1 MLFLYAGVSLFDL
14 WSTVSPLVHGVLFA
28 ILVGIFA
35 GRTVYALRVLRGAEP
50 PPPIKWGR
58 YVLLLPFLAIAL
70 YQAGGDWDRR
80 LVVGFTPALLFP
92 APDMD
97 VEARIVPPAYT
108 REPEVKLDLG
118 GQPQM
123 LRVPEGSRI
132 VVRARETRWPP
143 SLSWDRAAEP
153 LRPQADGSYQ
163 ITGEI
168 RGDSSLALTFGDHVL
183 ARWQVT
189 AIRDKAPVV
198 TLAAPVEATPRQ
210 AVRIAFTARDDHG
223 VAHMALRLTP
233 AGAERE
239 LEAGAP
245 AVLVDLPA
253 YGTKTMEEVQYL
265 DLTGHAL
272 AGEAV
277 RAALVAVDGRGQEAY
292 SREFDVTLPKRRF
305 TNATALSIL
314 GARDALHKGEDG
326 RRTAV
331 RRLGGLT
338 ESAAFPADTTVHLGL
353 RLAYQRLRNGPDA
366 QTIDDMVGLLWA
378 LALRAEDGTLSLTE
392 IAVHDALRDTL
403 TVIKKGGSTDAVKDA
418 VHRLALQFEA
428 FGRARSSPIYI
439 NPGVRISQEMRLRRS
454 LDWVAL
460 RRFFGKLTLLVD
472 HGAMAEVA
480 EQLADLERG
489 LEERP
494 ELLLSATAYRR
505 YLVASHARRMVEEL
519 TREQRVLM
527 SRSFAPTMES
537 ASGIVSAH
545 SRTGLAGNQRALRD
559 ALVTLIEH
567 LDNAGVPDLK
577 AFYRARQA
585 MDDAIRSLEA
595 RDGEGVAAS
604 AQVQVLTALDVASR
618 TLANVPSPLLVDD
631 QGRIKDPLGR
641 PLPPV
646 DGDDIPG
653 LERMLP
659 ALRP

>member
-14 WSTVSPLVHGVLFA
+14 WVTVSPLVHGVLFA

-35 GRTVYALRVLRGAEP
+35 GRTVYAIRALKGTEP
-50 PPPIKWGR
+50 PPPVKWGR
-58 YVLLLPFLAIAL
+58 YALLLPFLAVAL
-70 YQAGGDWDRR
+70 YQAGDDWDRR

-92 APDMD
+92 TPDMD

-108 REPEVKLDLG
+108 RAPEVTLDLG
-118 GQPQM
+118 DTPHL

-132 VVRARETRWPP
+132 IVRARDTRWPP
-143 SLSWDRAAEP
+143 SLNWDHAAEP
-153 LRPQADGSYQ
+153 LRPHEDGGFE

-168 RGDSSLALTFGDHVL
+168 RGDSSLAVMFGGHVL

-210 AVRIAFTARDDHG
+210 AVRLAYTARDDHG
-223 VAHMALRLTP
+223 VAYMALRLTP
-233 AGAERE
+233 AGDDS
-239 LEAGAP
+239 AP
-245 AVLVDLPA
+245 PVLVDLPA
-253 YGTKTMEEVQYL
+253 YGTRTMEEVQYL

-272 AGEAV
+272 AGRTVSAE
-277 RAALVAVDGRGQEAY
+277 LVAVDGHGQEAQ
-292 SREFDVTLPKRRF
+292 SRAFEVKLPKRRF
-305 TNATALSIL
+305 TNATALSIM
-314 GARDALHKGEDG
+314 GAREALYQGEDG

-338 ESAAFPADTTVHLGL
+338 ESAAFPADATVHLGL
-353 RLAYQRLRNGPDA
+353 RFAYLRLRNAPDME
-366 QTIDDMVGLLWA
+366 TIDDMAELLWA

-392 IAVHDALRDTL
+392 IAVHDALRDALTL
-403 TVIKKGGSTDAVKDA
+403 IKMGGGREAVKDA
-418 VHRLALQFEA
+418 VETLALRFEA

-439 NPGVRISQEMRLRRS
+439 NPGVRISREMRLRQT

-460 RRFFGKLTLLVD
+460 RRFFGKLGLLVD

-527 SRSFAPTMES
+527 SRAFAPAMES
-537 ASGIVSAH
+537 ASGLVATRA
-545 SRTGLAGNQRALRD
+545 RTGLAGNQRALRD

-567 LDNAGVPDLK
+567 LDNAGVPDLA

-595 RDGEGVAAS
+595 RDGESGAAS
-604 AQVQVLTALDVASR
+604 AQVQALTALDVASR
-618 TLANVPSPLLVDD
+618 VLATVPSPLLVDD
-631 QGRIKDPLGR
+631 QGRMKDPLGR

-646 DGDDIPG
+646 DGPG
-653 LERMLP
+653 VDGDATPALDRMLP
-659 ALRP
+659 SLRP